1 MDTSAFDTSPT
12 WTWPDDPV
20 VPPEATQHAQ
30 PDQSG
35 SSENDQYGQSRV
47 PEGEDHTHA
56 EPKPKKHYLP
66 RTCRI
71 CLETVLPT
79 YNPPSDSLP
88 SVLQSGPSVR
98 YVSSDPEAGRLLRPC
113 RCKGSSKYVHEG
125 CLQAWRHADPGY
137 GRRNYWQCPT
147 CGFQYRLERMQW
159 GRWVSSAATQITLT
173 VSILVLVMFILGFVA
188 DPIINLYLDPYTT
201 ISSASRLSSKVESL
215 IPDDDSVSWTEH
227 FLKGLASLGLLSFIK
242 VVLAL
247 SPWQWWNLRNS
258 GLMSGGGRAGGTGR
272 ERLASISWIVV
283 LVGTVYKGVRAWSR
297 RTLEKAG
304 ERVMD
309 VHGSDDDDDDDEVHN
324 DQKHSAYD
332 GQNEGKKDR

>member
-1 MDTSAFDTSPT
+1 MDTSAFDAPPAC
-12 WTWPDDPV
+12 TWPDDPV
-20 VPPEATQHAQ
+20 VSPQARPQAQ
-30 PDQSG
+30 SHQRG
-35 SSENDQYGQSRV
+35 SSPSSQHVPSGAPKAEDQTS
-47 PEGEDHTHA
+47 D
-56 EPKPKKHYLP
+56 EPRGKKHYLP

-88 SVLQSGPSVR
+88 SVLQS
-98 YVSSDPEAGRLLRPC
+98 
-113 RCKGSSKYVHEG
+113 
-125 CLQAWRHADPGY
+125 
-137 GRRNYWQCPT
+137 
-147 CGFQYRLERMQW
+147 
-159 GRWVSSAATQITLT
+159 ATQLILT
-173 VSILVLVMFILGFVA
+173 ILILVLVMFLLGFVA

-201 ISSASRLSSKVESL
+201 ISSASRLSTKAKSL
-215 IPDDDSVSWTEH
+215 IPDDDPASWTEH

-283 LVGTVYKGVRAWSR
+283 LVGVGTFLWTVYRGVRAWSR

-309 VHGSDDDDDDDEVHN
+309 VQGSDDDDDDANGVDADKNSNEYSAQNVHTGEKR
-324 DQKHSAYD
+324 D
-332 GQNEGKKDR
+332 

>member
-1 MDTSAFDTSPT
+1 MDTSAFDAPPA

-20 VPPEATQHAQ
+20 VSPQARPQAQ
-30 PDQSG
+30 SHQRG
-35 SSENDQYGQSRV
+35 SSPSSQHVPSGAPKAEDQTSDESR
-47 PEGEDHTHA
+47 G
-56 EPKPKKHYLP
+56 KKHYLP

-88 SVLQSGPSVR
+88 SVLQSDAKAHPNMSM
-98 YVSSDPEAGRLLRPC
+98 
-113 RCKGSSKYVHEG
+113 K
-125 CLQAWRHADPGY
+125 
-137 GRRNYWQCPT
+137 
-147 CGFQYRLERMQW
+147 
-159 GRWVSSAATQITLT
+159 AAYKRGDMLTLATGGETIGNAQSTQLTLT
-173 VSILVLVMFILGFVA
+173 ISILVLVMFLLGFVA

-201 ISSASRLSSKVESL
+201 LSSASRLSTKAESL
-215 IPDDDSVSWTEH
+215 IPDDDPASWTEH

-258 GLMSGGGRAGGTGR
+258 GLMSGGGRAAGTGR

-283 LVGTVYKGVRAWSR
+283 FVGVGTFLWTVYKGVRAWSR

-304 ERVMD
+304 ERVID
-309 VHGSDDDDDDDEVHN
+309 VQGSDDDDDDDANGVDADENSNEYSDQNVHT
-324 DQKHSAYD
+324 
-332 GQNEGKKDR
+332 GKMRS